1 MIFSIRAQMIAAF
14 VVLIVLPIIVLGM
27 LSYQKTEAILLEKA
41 EQHSLESIENARI
54 FFIEN
59 FIAHV
64 DTAINTFARDI
75 ERVQTHSLS
84 APDQLKAEWDQY
96 RRIHSDLPAVYFGT
110 ADGRFILSSNNAP
123 VPGYDPRKRPWYQR
137 ALDDP
142 DRVIWSNLY
151 LDALTFK
158 PIISVARTVTVNGKT
173 AGVIGIDI
181 SLQALADVVSKIYFG
196 QGGYAILVDQSGL
209 IIAHPDPTRL
219 GKAVTDEAWFWEI
232 KNQYKG
238 VSVLPLENGKTFIS
252 HITIARTG
260 WKLVGFIPQENFR
273 QDLAPI
279 KNRTL
284 GVGAVA
290 AILALLLG
298 VSVASGFATRM
309 QSFVEAMTKVQ
320 QGDLSARWHDYSAVE
335 FAEISDRFNA
345 MVTTIQK
352 LIRQEHATQHE
363 LALQKEYFEQLF
375 ENSPE
380 SIAIIDIEDRIVK
393 VNNNFT
399 RLFGYTF
406 DEAQGS
412 FINDLVV
419 PDELREEGIEI
430 SSSVLG
436 NRVIEKETVR
446 KRKDGQRFDIFVLGY
461 PIVVMGEQVGGY
473 IIYRDISGR
482 KEAERRLT
490 YASTHDLLT
499 DMYNRRY
506 FEQEMQ
512 RLDNGDCPAAGII
525 ISDID
530 GLKLVNDTLGH
541 AVGDALLLQAARII
555 KDNVPE
561 GAVLCRIGGDEFA
574 VLLPATDEASLQDTV
589 NRIMAAIAA
598 DNMTSRE
605 YVLSVSM
612 GYAVRGPSHAGMDD
626 VYREAD
632 SSMYR
637 EKLHRSNSAR
647 SALVKTLTEALHA
660 RDFITEG
667 HADRL
672 QELVEKL
679 ARAVGVSER
688 RIGDLRLLAQFHDI
702 GKVGIPDNIL
712 FKPGRLD
719 EAETKI
725 MHRHSEIGYRIA
737 VASPDFHHIADWIL
751 KHHEWWNGGG
761 YPLGLR
767 GEDIPVECRILLIA
781 DAFDAMTQ
789 DRPYR
794 QAVPAAE
801 ALREIAACRGTMFD
815 PVLADI
821 FVSIITAETEKS

>member
-1 MIFSIRAQMIAAF
+1 MITAF
-14 VVLIVLPIIVLGM
+14 VLLIVLPIIVLGV

-41 EQHSLESIENARI
+41 KEHSLETMENARV

-59 FIAHV
+59 FLADV
-64 DTAINTFARDI
+64 GAALDTFALSI
-75 ERVQTHSLS
+75 EGGQAHSLS
-84 APDQLKAEWDQY
+84 APGSLTAEWDQF
-96 RRIHSDLPAVYFGT
+96 RRFNRNLPAVFIGT
-110 ADGRFILSSNNAP
+110 ADGRFIVSSNTMP
-123 VPGYDPRKRPWYQR
+123 VQEFDPRKRPWYRR
-137 ALDDP
+137 ALENP
-142 DRVIWSNLY
+142 GRIIWSDLY
-151 LDALTFK
+151 LDAITFK
-158 PIISVARTVTVNGKT
+158 PIISAARTVTVNGEV
-173 AGVIGIDI
+173 AGVLGVDI
-181 SLQALADVVSKIYFG
+181 SLPLLANVVKRIHFE
-196 QGGYAILVDQSGL
+196 QGGYAILVDQAGL
-209 IIAHPDPTRL
+209 IIAHPDPRKL
-219 GKAVTDEAWFWEI
+219 GKTVTDEAWFWEI

-238 VSVLPLENGKTFIS
+238 VILLPLENDNTFIS
-252 HITIARTG
+252 YITIARTG

-273 QDLAPI
+273 QELAPI
-279 KNRTL
+279 KDRTL

-290 AILALLLG
+290 VFLALLIG
-298 VSVASGFATRM
+298 VTVASGIAARM
-309 QSFVEAMTKVQ
+309 RGLVGAMTKVQ
-320 QGDLSARWHDYSAVE
+320 KGDFSARWRDSSAVE
-335 FAEISDRFNA
+335 FAEISDKFNA
-345 MVTTIQK
+345 MVTTLEK
-352 LIRQEHATQHE
+352 LIRQEQASQHE
-363 LALQKEYFEQLF
+363 IALQKEYLEQLF

-380 SIAIIDIEDRIVK
+380 SIAIIDADDRIVR
-393 VNNNFT
+393 VNNNFA
-399 RLFGYTF
+399 RLFGYTI

-412 FINDLVV
+412 YINDLVV

-430 SSSVLG
+430 SSRVL
-436 NRVIEKETVR
+436 NNKVVEKETVR
-446 KRKDGQRFDIFVLGY
+446 KRKDGQLFDIFVLGY
-461 PIVVMGEQVGGY
+461 PIVVMGKQVGGY
-473 IIYRDISGR
+473 IIYRDISER

-506 FEQEMQ
+506 FEQEMG
-512 RLDNGDCPAAGII
+512 RLGTGDYPAAGII

-541 AVGDALLLQAARII
+541 AVGDDLLLQAARII
-555 KDNVPE
+555 KDNVPDD
-561 GAVLCRIGGDEFA
+561 AVLCRIGGDEFA
-574 VLLPATDEASLQDTV
+574 VLLPVTDEASLQEIV
-589 NRIMAAIAA
+589 GGIMAAIAA
-598 DNMTSRE
+598 DNINNRE
-605 YVLSVSM
+605 YVLSISM
-612 GYAVRGPSHAGMDD
+612 GYAVRGPAHLSMND

-637 EKLHRSNSAR
+637 EKLHRSSSTR

-679 ARAVGVSER
+679 ARVVGIPER

-712 FKPGRLD
+712 FKPGRLN

-725 MHRHSEIGYRIA
+725 MRRHSEIGYRIA

-751 KHHEWWNGGG
+751 NHHEWWDGGG

-767 GEDIPVECRILLIA
+767 GEEIPVECRILLIA

-794 QAVPAAE
+794 QAMSTAE
-801 ALREIAACRGTMFD
+801 ALQEIAACKGKMFD
-815 PVLADI
+815 PVLADKFI
-821 FVSIITAETEKS
+821 SLFAPKPDGEQA